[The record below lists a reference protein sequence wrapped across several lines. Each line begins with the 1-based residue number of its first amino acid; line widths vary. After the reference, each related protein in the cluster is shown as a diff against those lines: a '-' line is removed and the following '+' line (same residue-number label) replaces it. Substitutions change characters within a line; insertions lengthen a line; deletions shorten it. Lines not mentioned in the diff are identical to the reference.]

1 MNDDLPADD
10 LPPPAPASPVATLAF
25 RGGVVEERVRV
36 APEETALALTYEGG
50 SYAVMMGTPS
60 DLEDFAVGFSLNEG
74 IIAKPTDITSFEV
87 ITHPEGLELRMWL
100 GPVEGDALKRRRRQK
115 AGPVGCGL
123 CGIESLEEAVA
134 PPKPVLGNL
143 QIDAATVHAAI
154 DALAG
159 AQVLNRETRAVH
171 AAGFYVPGQGLI
183 AAKEDVG
190 RHNALDKLAGAL
202 ARANVPGT
210 SGVVAV
216 TSRLSVEMVQKAA
229 VIGSPILV
237 AVSAPTALAIR
248 MAEAA
253 GITLA
258 GIVRGDG
265 FEVFTHRHRIT
276 SGADIP
282 KEVRHVIA

>member
-1 MNDDLPADD
+1 MSDEDPAAEM
-10 LPPPAPASPVATLAF
+10 PAPACPVPTLAF
-25 RGGVVEERVRV
+25 RAGTVEERVRV
-36 APEETALALTYEGG
+36 APEETALSLTYEGG

-60 DLEDFAVGFSLNEG
+60 DLEDFAIGFSLNEG
-74 IIAKPTDITSFEV
+74 IIAKPADIASFEV
-87 ITHPEGLELRMWL
+87 VPHPEGLELRMWL
-100 GPVEGDALKRRRRQK
+100 GPVEGDALKRRRRAR

-123 CGIESLEEAVA
+123 CGIESLEEAVV
-134 PPKPVLGNL
+134 PPKPITSDLE
-143 QIDAATVHAAI
+143 IDAATVHAAV

-159 AQVLNRETRAVH
+159 AQTLNRETRAVH
-171 AAGFYVPGQGLI
+171 AAGFFIPGQGLI

-202 ARANVPGT
+202 ARMNVQGS
-210 SGVVAV
+210 SGLVAV

-265 FEVFTHRHRIT
+265 FEVFTHARRIT
-276 SGADIP
+276 SAP
-282 KEVRHVIA
+282 VTKEARHVIA